1 MSLLFKLSL
10 HAIYVKKIQEC
21 AVVHEKRSIL
31 ESKSGSIESSCAI
44 CYCDFTIEKTGVY
57 IYERSQNSSCSSILP
72 EAAIVPALIGFLPAE
87 VPSQYLPAVLY
98 PLRVRYLQ

>member
-31 ESKSGSIESSCAI
+31 ESTSCGIESSCAI
-44 CYCDFTIEKTGVY
+44 CSCDFTIEKSGVLY
-57 IYERSQNSSCSSILP
+57 DRSQNSSSSSMLP

-87 VPSQYLPAVLY
+87 VVSQYLPAVLY